1 MMICMYG
8 AASDRINQKYIDI
21 VEELGKKIVER
32 NHELIYGG
40 GGTGLMG
47 AVARGVYNNGGKV
60 TGVVPHFMHDFE
72 PIYEYTS
79 LTIKTETMGDR
90 KQIMEDNAD
99 AFIICP
105 GGIGTLDEF
114 FQILTLKELKRQI
127 KPIVL
132 LNIDGFFDPVV
143 ELINNY
149 IEKGFVR
156 ELVSGLY
163 GVANSP
169 EEAIQ
174 YLEEHL

>member
-1 MMICMYG
+1 M
-8 AASDRINQKYIDI
+8 
-21 VEELGKKIVER
+21 
-32 NHELIYGG
+32 
-40 GGTGLMG
+40 
-47 AVARGVYNNGGKV
+47 
-60 TGVVPHFMHDFE
+60 
-72 PIYEYTS
+72 
-79 LTIKTETMGDR
+79 
-90 KQIMEDNAD
+90 
-99 AFIICP
+99 
-105 GGIGTLDEF
+105 
-114 FQILTLKELKRQI
+114 
-127 KPIVL
+127 L